1 MLRRGGFS
9 SNGPSQWDATMSPL
23 AIVALV
29 IVIGASAYLWYK
41 GYMRSRAALIT
52 LAAVVLVLVYIGFFA
67 LLPPT

>member
-1 MLRRGGFS
+1 
-9 SNGPSQWDATMSPL
+9 MSPL

-52 LAAVVLVLVYIGFFA
+52 LAVVVGVLIYVGFFA
-67 LLPPT
+67 LQPPT